1 MVTASVEYWMSL
13 IVVVVV
19 FSGVD
24 VLKMSSANSNK
35 MLIQLHGSGNLG
47 LLYGPRGLGLAGA
60 QSDL

>member
-35 MLIQLHGSGNLG
+35 MLIQLPGSGNIC